1 MHHVLVIIQEGG
13 DVYLS
18 ELIDEPRNMR
28 NVLVFVAEVDV
39 LVVYAAIAGVTSGH
53 STGCSVFI
61 LGPPESVEAA
71 FGIDVIVE

>member
-1 MHHVLVIIQEGG
+1 
-13 DVYLS
+13 
-18 ELIDEPRNMR
+18 
-28 NVLVFVAEVDV
+28 VLVFVAEVDV

-53 STGCSVFI
+53 SAGCSVFI